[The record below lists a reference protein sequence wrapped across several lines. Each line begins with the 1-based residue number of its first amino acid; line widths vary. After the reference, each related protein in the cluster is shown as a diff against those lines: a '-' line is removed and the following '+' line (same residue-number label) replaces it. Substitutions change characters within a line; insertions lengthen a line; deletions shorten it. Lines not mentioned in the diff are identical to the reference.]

1 MLPFLSLHALAAR
14 RGDGLRPE
22 LKALFERHVR
32 LATGL
37 AATIEP
43 VETVSRSYVADAV
56 AGVPVKECGA
66 DGKSATVSCYRVDAE
81 YLAAP
86 ARTVKTSA

>member
-1 MLPFLSLHALAAR
+1 MLPFLSLHALAAQ

-43 VETVSRSYVADAV
+43 VETESRTHVASAIADI
-56 AGVPVKECGA
+56 PVKACGA
-66 DGKSATVSCYRVDAE
+66 DGSSATVI
-81 YLAAP
+81 
-86 ARTVKTSA
+86 TSR

>member
-1 MLPFLSLHALAAR
+1 MLPFLSLRALAAR
-14 RGDGLRPE
+14 CGDGLPPE
-22 LKALFERHVR
+22 LKALFERQVR

-56 AGVPVKECGA
+56 ANVPVKECGA
-66 DGKSATVSCYRVDAE
+66 DGSSVTVSCYRV
-81 YLAAP
+81 AP
-86 ARTVKTSA
+86 NI

>member
-22 LKALFERHVR
+22 LQALFEHHAG

-37 AATIEP
+37 TAVIEP
-43 VETVSRSYVADAV
+43 VETACLAQPTGDAGDVS
-56 AGVPVKECGA
+56 VKECGA
-66 DGKSATVSCYRVDAE
+66 DGPPVSASC
-81 YLAAP
+81 LP
-86 ARTVKTSA
+86 KNGQ